1 MVASEVSLEKHF
13 ALMPHQTLDKVVSEP
28 NYSQMKKWRKQMS
41 ANLISVK
48 TPTDWGRG
56 KCHLGILQ
64 DPAVFLARNG
74 DPYNPPLV
82 EPPEYPA
89 IPQKSA
95 TAARE
100 QLRAANEV
108 ATINWERYQH
118 TQHIVVNIGAAAFE
132 PFVIGELDDPD
143 EGLNAVDI
151 RALYKYLMD
160 RFAKISQTKID

>member
-1 MVASEVSLEKHF
+1 MSRDDVFVLI
-13 ALMPHQTLDKVVSEP
+13 PHQTLDKVVGDP
-28 NYSQMKKWRKQMS
+28 TYSQMAKSNECQLNCNQDAYLLGPWKKLSRAFARPRRFLGKE
-41 ANLISVK
+41 
-48 TPTDWGRG
+48 RG
-56 KCHLGILQ
+56 PVQ
-64 DPAVFLARNG
+64 PS
-74 DPYNPPLV
+74 PLV